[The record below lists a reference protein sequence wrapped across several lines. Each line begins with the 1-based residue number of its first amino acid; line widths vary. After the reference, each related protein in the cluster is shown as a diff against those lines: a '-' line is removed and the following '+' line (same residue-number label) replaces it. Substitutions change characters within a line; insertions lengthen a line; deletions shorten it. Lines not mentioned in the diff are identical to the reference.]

1 MLIRKVDYIA
11 SKPIGGIMH
20 KDLGMVN
27 LYLNVTH
34 KEVIGRVVSTGECY
48 AMGLKEL
55 VEAIAI
61 LKEDD
66 LRNY

>member
-11 SKPIGGIMH
+11 NTPIGGIVH

-27 LYLNVTH
+27 LYLNAGS
-34 KEVIGRVVSTGECY
+34 KEVIGRVVNTGECY
-48 AMGLKEL
+48 AMELKEL